1 MDPAI
6 EKLSPKERRVLE
18 LLLQGLEVEQVG
30 QQLQLS
36 PHSVRTFL
44 QNAAAKLS
52 MATQDQG

>member
-1 MDPAI
+1 MDSAI
-6 EKLSPKERRVLE
+6 AKLSPKERRVLE

-30 QQLQLS
+30 QELLIS
-36 PHSVRTFL
+36 PRFVRTLL

>member
-6 EKLSPKERRVLE
+6 AKLSPRERQVLE
-18 LLLQGLEVEQVG
+18 LLLQGREVEQVG

-36 PHSVRTFL
+36 PHAGRTFL

-52 MATQDQG
+52 LFTQDQG

>member
-6 EKLSPKERRVLE
+6 AKLSPKERQVPE

-30 QQLQLS
+30 QQLLLS
-36 PHSVRTFL
+36 PFAVRVFL
-44 QNAAAKLS
+44 HNAATKLS